1 VVGRLV
7 DGLVTGGQDR
17 YMSLRRRRVGS
28 IGQLNSHLNPEYL
41 GTAASKLDE
50 VFTEPLTLAQGEP
63 K

>member
-1 VVGRLV
+1 
-7 DGLVTGGQDR
+7 
-17 YMSLRRRRVGS
+17 
-28 IGQLNSHLNPEYL
+28 LNPEYL